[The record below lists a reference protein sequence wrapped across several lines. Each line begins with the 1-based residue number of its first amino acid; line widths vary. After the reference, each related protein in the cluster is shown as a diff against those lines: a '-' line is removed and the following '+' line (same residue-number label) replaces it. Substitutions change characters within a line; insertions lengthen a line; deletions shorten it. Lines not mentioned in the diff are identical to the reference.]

1 MHVTD
6 SPVPTTGQLN
16 PHAWLNPEDDT
27 IEAVQRDAQS
37 FLAAEPFPDRW
48 DRRAARTAE
57 DLLVRVVRLTR
68 QPVIMILV
76 LLLLA
81 PGVLG
86 ATKDDDEDDLPE
98 TSRKDK
104 GKTKS
109 KDRPAP
115 EVDEDEAKAGACPRG
130 GQHVFKGDAKV
141 TRFPI
146 YGMPGC
152 TRVLTSKTCSKCRSD
167 ITYKVQMVGNCKG
180 PGPIGGC

>member
-16 PHAWLNPEDDT
+16 PHALFNPEDDS
-27 IEAVQRDAQS
+27 IEAIQRDAQS
-37 FLAAEPFPDRW
+37 FLADEPFPDRW
-48 DRRAARTAE
+48 AWRGVRTAE
-57 DLLVRVVRLTR
+57 ALLVRVVRLVK

-81 PGVLG
+81 PAVLG
-86 ATKDDDEDDLPE
+86 ATRDDDEDDLPE
-98 TSRKDK
+98 TSRKTK
-104 GKTKS
+104 GKA

-115 EVDEDEAKAGACPRG
+115 EEDEDEAKAGACPRG

-152 TRVLTSKTCSKCRSD
+152 TRVLTSKTCSKCKSD
-167 ITYKVQMVGNCKG
+167 VTYKVQMVGNCKG

>member
-16 PHAWLNPEDDT
+16 PHAQHGPEDL

-57 DLLVRVVRLTR
+57 ALLVRVVRLAR

-76 LLLLA
+76 LVLLA
-81 PGVLG
+81 PAVLG
-86 ATKDDDEDDLPE
+86 ATKDDDEDDLPQ
-98 TSRKDK
+98 TSRKTK
-104 GKTKS
+104 GKA
-109 KDRPAP
+109 KDQPAP

-146 YGMPGC
+146 CGMPGC

>member
-16 PHAWLNPEDDT
+16 PHAQHGPEDR

-57 DLLVRVVRLTR
+57 ALLVRVVRLAR

-76 LLLLA
+76 LVLLA
-81 PGVLG
+81 PAVLG
-86 ATKDDDEDDLPE
+86 ATKDDDEDDLPQ
-98 TSRKDK
+98 TSRKTK
-104 GKTKS
+104 GKA
-109 KDRPAP
+109 KDQPAP

-152 TRVLTSKTCSKCRSD
+152 TRVLTSKTCSKCKSD
-167 ITYKVQMVGNCKG
+167 VTYKNELVGNCKG

>member
-6 SPVPTTGQLN
+6 SPPTTGQLN
-16 PHAWLNPEDDT
+16 PHAQHGPEDL
-27 IEAVQRDAQS
+27 IEAVQRDAES

-57 DLLVRVVRLTR
+57 ALLVRVVRLAR

-76 LLLLA
+76 LVLLA
-81 PGVLG
+81 PAVLG
-86 ATKDDDEDDLPE
+86 ATKDDDEDDLPQ
-98 TSRKDK
+98 TSRKTR
-104 GKTKS
+104 GKA

-115 EVDEDEAKAGACPRG
+115 EVDEDEAKAGTCPRG
-130 GQHVFKGDAKV
+130 GQHEFKGSAKV

-152 TRVLTSKTCSKCRSD
+152 TRVLTSKTCSKCKSD